1 MKNFF
6 KKNGYV
12 SLISVIIIGAIVLA
26 AVLSLT
32 FISLQQSAGM
42 IERTRTLRNY
52 YLANA
57 CANEALVKL
66 QKDSNYTGN
75 ETITIDD
82 YSCSIENISGSGNSG
97 RIIIASSQIVN
108 QQKKIE
114 IIIDQLRPKTI
125 IKFWGE
131 TYW

>member
-125 IKFWGE
+125 IKF
-131 TYW
+131 

>member
-1 MKNFF
+1 MPSFF

-42 IERTRTLRNY
+42 IDRTRTLRNY

-75 ETITIDD
+75 ETITIED
-82 YSCSIENISGSGNSG
+82 YSCSIGTISGTGDSNRMIVS
-97 RIIIASSQIVN
+97 ISQIAN

-131 TYW
+131 TY

>member
-12 SLISVIIIGAIVLA
+12 SLISVVIIGAIVLA

-42 IERTRTLRNY
+42 VDRTRTLSNY

-57 CANEALVKL
+57 CANEALVEL

-75 ETITIDD
+75 ENISIDN
-82 YSCSIENISGSGNSG
+82 YSCKIENISGSGNSG
-97 RIIIASSQIVN
+97 RTIIASSQIAN
-108 QQKKIE
+108 QQKKIK
-114 IIIDQLRPKTI
+114 IDIDQLRPVTI

-131 TYW
+131 TY